1 MVRGEG
7 GVKVRCWVVTG
18 VGIPTPVQLVGIFKV
33 RLKMVQKKI
42 KKNVQKY
49 VELAIFATFFI

>member
-18 VGIPTPVQLVGIFKV
+18 VGIPTPVQLVSWLGSKWSKQ
-33 RLKMVQKKI
+33 RLK